1 MTAGPASRQEAGEP
15 LEAAEVL
22 GAVSTRF
29 EVTVG
34 SMALLLGELGP
45 PATGA
50 EAGVLIQLV
59 LLLGLGV

>member
-34 SMALLLGELGP
+34 SMALLHGELGVP
-45 PATGA
+45 TTGA
-50 EAGVLIQLV
+50 EAEVLVPQM